1 MYLQLLLLLLLLV
14 GYVSRV
20 SNTNPSEHVI
30 LATQFFKPKDFA
42 AQINLNLLNIWGI
55 VKMICE
61 LLMSKEDGKYV
72 LMKDPNK
79 PIVSD
84 DDSDDDDD
92 DDDDD
97 DSIMIITT

>member
-1 MYLQLLLLLLLLV
+1 MYQHNYT

-20 SNTNPSEHVI
+20 TSSNPSEHVI

-42 AQINLNLLNIWGI
+42 AQINLSLLNIWGI

-61 LLMSKEDGKYV
+61 LLLSKEDGKYV

-84 DDSDDDDD
+84 VFDFVY
-92 DDDDD
+92 
-97 DSIMIITT
+97 